1 MKRSR
6 VSASLLALVA
16 TLAVAANV
24 SATPSTP
31 VTITVEV
38 TIGGSDNP
46 FVATGGMVCDAGVV
60 SNLGGNFV
68 GGFSNTH
75 AQIQLFQRFACDD
88 GTFDLHVRVAL
99 SFTTFETA
107 GTWSVVDGTGAYDM
121 LRGTGT
127 ITGEPRGIGM
137 GLDTFVGS
145 MHFN

>member
-6 VSASLLALVA
+6 VSTAMLALVA
-16 TLAVAANV
+16 TLALATNA

-46 FVATGGMVCDAGVV
+46 FVLLANVCDAGVRRTSKATSSV
-60 SNLGGNFV
+60 DSATRMPRSSFSSASNARRHV
-68 GGFSNTH
+68 
-75 AQIQLFQRFACDD
+75 RP
-88 GTFDLHVRVAL
+88 HVRVAL

-107 GTWSVVDGTGAYDM
+107 GTWSVVDGTGAYDT

-127 ITGEPRGIGM
+127 ITGEPQGFGM
-137 GLDTFVGS
+137 IRDTFEGS
-145 MHFN
+145 LHFN